1 MRAWKQQVIL
11 HQQPA
16 NVSAG
21 SNTINCKL
29 RIETVFF
36 KNLKSWLPFGQ
47 PWCLRAAKRSMQV
60 CAAKVRLCSVEHVYT
75 FLKPGTVTGLGLPVF
90 FLWDVFFCL
99 LYFGRRWSGMRDLFM
114 LMLPLS
120 FANPEFLRR
129 QRAGFIPESVSNAG
143 CTVTK
148 RTRLL

>member
-11 HQQPA
+11 HHQPA

-75 FLKPGTVTGLGLPVF
+75 FPKPGTVTGLGLPVF
-90 FLWDVFFCL
+90 F
-99 LYFGRRWSGMRDLFM
+99 FGTF
-114 LMLPLS
+114 S
-120 FANPEFLRR
+120 FAFFTLEEDGVECATSL
-129 QRAGFIPESVSNAG
+129 
-143 CTVTK
+143 C
-148 RTRLL
+148 